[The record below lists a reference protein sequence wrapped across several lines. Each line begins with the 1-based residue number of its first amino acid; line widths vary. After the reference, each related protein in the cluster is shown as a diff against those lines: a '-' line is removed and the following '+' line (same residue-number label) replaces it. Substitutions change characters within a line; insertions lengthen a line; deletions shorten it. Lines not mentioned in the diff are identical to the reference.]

1 MTKKEYKI
9 LCEAYNLNEAR
20 LPSDGRDPEF
30 GIPEEEKFPLWD
42 KSHVESAIKFFY
54 YAKPKYKKALAKRIQ
69 EKMKL
74 HNIPLDTVG
83 DDNELKK
90 YLKESVIIEEQKDEV
105 TDMETKNTEMETP
118 NEHLTEVLNNLREDL
133 RGELEAIYN
142 YEARAAIAEK
152 YGYDDVAEILRDI
165 SDEEKVHCGELEV
178 LIEKYDSVFKDKKE
192 EGREEAEEE
201 LSESTDPKAEKGET
215 KKHDGYTEYGYVK
228 DGVEYATE
236 DEALEETYKAFIHK
250 IKSLRLTES
259 EKVKFKNHLL
269 EYKRLKTTWNNKSLT
284 ESELDPVNKT
294 RCRDLFDENEV
305 LLPNVKAYILEL
317 LEKFKKECQYPF
329 EVKNIFIIGSSTGY
343 QYTLTSDID
352 VTIESTL
359 TAEQIK
365 DAYDLLPHNVLLPGT
380 NRPINFFCMPDDKT
394 LKEEDAENIYDVLN
408 DTWIKKS
415 EKNKVVLPYQYIK
428 DLSRFFIDGAEL
440 ALSRYRQDKQEIE
453 IYRGMDVEKHEIT
466 QEEKIEKISQ
476 KLVDLRNDID
486 ALRLIHHIIYS
497 FRGEGFSGQLFR
509 VNIELANK
517 GDPRYSPNNLVYKM
531 IDRFGYLEKLKV
543 TAKEGDE
550 LVKEIEEE
558 ASENAESDK

>member
-69 EKMKL
+69 EKMKV

-83 DDNELKK
+83 DDNKLKK

-178 LIEKYDSVFKDKKE
+178 LIEKYDTVFKDKKE
-192 EGREEAEEE
+192 EGRDEVEEE
-201 LSESTDPKAEKGET
+201 LSEATDPKAEKGET
-215 KKHDGYTEYGYVK
+215 KKRDGYTEYGYVK

-329 EVKNIFIIGSSTGY
+329 EVKKLFLIGSSTGY

-352 VTIESTL
+352 VTVESTL
-359 TAEQIK
+359 TEEQIK
-365 DAYDLLPHNVLLPGT
+365 DAYNLLPHNVLLPGT

-550 LVKEIEEE
+550 LIKEIEEE
-558 ASENAESDK
+558 AKKDAESDK

>member
-42 KSHVESAIKFFY
+42 KSHVESAIKFFH
-54 YAKPKYKKALAKRIQ
+54 YAKPMYRKALARKIQ
-69 EKMKL
+69 EKMKVY
-74 HNIPLDTVG
+74 NIPLDTVG
-83 DDNELKK
+83 DDNELKE
-90 YLKESVIIEEQKDEV
+90 YLKESCINEEQKDEV
-105 TDMETKNTEMETP
+105 TDMETKNTEMETS
-118 NEHLTEVLNNLREDL
+118 NEHLVEVLNNLREDL

-152 YGYDDVAEILRDI
+152 YGYDDIAEILRDI

-178 LIEKYDSVFKDKKE
+178 LIEKYDTVFKDKKE
-192 EGREEAEEE
+192 EGRDEVEEE
-201 LSESTDPKAEKGET
+201 LSEDVKGKT
-215 KKHDGYTEYGYVK
+215 F
-228 DGVEYATE
+228 
-236 DEALEETYKAFIHK
+236 EESYKAYIYK
-250 IKSLRLTES
+250 IKSLNLTES
-259 EKVKFKNHLL
+259 EKIKFKNHLL

-294 RCRDLFDENEV
+294 RCRDLFDENDV
-305 LLPNVKAYILEL
+305 LLPNVKAYLLEL
-317 LEKFKKECQYPF
+317 LEKFKKDSQYPF
-329 EVKNIFIIGSSTGY
+329 EVRNMFIIGSSTGY

-359 TAEQIK
+359 TSEQIS
-365 DAYDLLPHNVLLPGT
+365 DVYSLLPHNVLLPGT
-380 NRPINFFCMPDDKT
+380 NRPINFFCMPADKS
-394 LKEEDAENIYDVLN
+394 LQENDAENIYDVFK
-408 DTWIKKS
+408 DTWVKKS

-453 IYRGMDVEKHEIT
+453 IYRAMDVEKHEIT

-497 FRGEGFSGQLFR
+497 FRGEGFNGQLFK
-509 VNIELANK
+509 VNIELANA

-531 IDRFGYLEKLKV
+531 IDRFGYLEKLKE
-543 TAKEGDE
+543 TAKEGDK
-550 LVKEIEEE
+550 LITEIEEE
-558 ASENAESDK
+558 AKENAKSDK